1 MALCCI
7 FHTSSFLLFTAYAL
21 DFCPRG
27 GSLIGLLAFKCV
39 WGILQY
45 YTPFFTPTCIHPF
58 LLSSF
63 SPFDPFLTNQV
74 SFAHDGDDGF
84 VPPTPVPGHLV
95 QEAREP
101 WGSEAI
107 KLQSKAPTTGD
118 DGEGGGGGRNN
129 LGTGAAAVVVS

>member
-1 MALCCI
+1 M
-7 FHTSSFLLFTAYAL
+7 FGVYHSSIHRYSHPPA
-21 DFCPRG
+21 
-27 GSLIGLLAFKCV
+27 
-39 WGILQY
+39 
-45 YTPFFTPTCIHPF
+45 CIHPF

-63 SPFDPFLTNQV
+63 SPFDPFLPNQV

-101 WGSEAI
+101 WGSDAV

-118 DGEGGGGGRNN
+118 DNEGGGVGRNN
-129 LGTGAAAVVVS
+129 LGTVGGGGTGAAAVVVS